1 MEKIKAKLI
10 KRKDIRDDIKK
21 SFLQAYSE
29 EGHVS
34 VGYFTEWPEL
44 GSSFRFHEYSDEL
57 NEYFSLVTTF
67 VVEMV
72 DHRTFKTK
80 NSIYELLTIV
90 DERDDK
96 IDNLLK

>member
-21 SFLQAYSE
+21 SFLKSHND
-29 EGHVS
+29 EGYIYH
-34 VGYFTEWPEL
+34 GYFTEWPEV
-44 GSSFRFHEYSDEL
+44 GSNFRFHEYSDKLHEH
-57 NEYFSLVTTF
+57 FPLVTTF
-67 VVEMV
+67 VVEMI

-80 NSIYELLTIV
+80 NSIYELITTV
-90 DERDDK
+90 DERDEK